1 MKKQKTYH
9 GVVIPMVTPFNEN
22 GKIDLHALEKLI
34 DHYIDSN
41 TIPFILG
48 TTGEG
53 VSIPL
58 TMRVEIIEQVVKI
71 IGNRTEIYAGISD
84 TCPINSI
91 ILAQEL
97 FTIGVKTFVC
107 HIPPYYPLLPEQIQ
121 TFYESLA
128 DKLPAPLML
137 YNIPATTK
145 VSIPVDI
152 VEQLSQHSN
161 IIGIKDSER
170 SLDRMDILAKKFK
183 EREDFAI
190 FNGWTTK
197 SSYAL
202 VSGFDGIVPSTANL
216 IPKLFADLYDAVVN
230 GNKEKAEEL
239 QDVIDPIADFHQQEV
254 PFSHMIPILKVMM
267 DEFELCGPTVLPPLT
282 RLGAK
287 QEEQIRKSMKEL
299 DFAGLAP
306 WEDEQ

>member
-1 MKKQKTYH
+1 MKKQKLYH
-9 GVVIPMVTPFNEN
+9 GVIIPMITPFD
-22 GKIDLHALEKLI
+22 GKGTIDEPSIERLI
-34 DHYIDSN
+34 QFYINKN

-48 TTGEG
+48 TTGES

-58 TMRVEIIEQVVKI
+58 TMRVELIENVMKI
-71 IGNRTEIYAGISD
+71 VGDQKIVYAGISD
-84 TCPINSI
+84 TSPINSLLI
-91 ILAQEL
+91 AQEFHKL
-97 FTIGVKTFVC
+97 GVKVFVC

-121 TFYESLA
+121 TFFESLA

-145 VSIPVDI
+145 VSIPLDI
-152 VEQLSQHSN
+152 IANLSVHPN

-170 SLDRMDILAKKFK
+170 SLERMDSLAEQFK
-183 EREDFAI
+183 NREDFAI

-202 VSGFDGIVPSTANL
+202 QAGYDGIVPSTANL
-216 IPKLFADLYDAVVN
+216 VPQLFADLYQASLE
-230 GNKEKAEEL
+230 GNSEKTEQF
-239 QDVIDPIADFHQQEV
+239 QDIIDPIADFHQQEV
-254 PFSHMIPILKVMM
+254 PFSHVIPILKVMM

-287 QEEQIRKSMKEL
+287 HEEQIRKSMKEL

-306 WEDEQ
+306 WDNEK

>member
-1 MKKQKTYH
+1 MKNQKSYH
-9 GVVIPMVTPFNEN
+9 GVVIPMVTPFDEK
-22 GKIDLHALEKLI
+22 GTIDIPAVERLLNLYVDTK
-34 DHYIDSN
+34 

-58 TMRVEIIEQVVKI
+58 TLRVELIKQVMKLV
-71 IGNRTEIYAGISD
+71 GDQTEIYAGIAD
-84 TCPINSI
+84 TCPINSLI
-91 ILAQEL
+91 VAQE
-97 FTIGVKTFVC
+97 FHQVGVKTFVC
-107 HIPPYYPLLPEQIQ
+107 HVPPYYPLLPEQIL
-121 TFYESLA
+121 TFFESLA

-145 VSIPVDI
+145 VSIPLDVI
-152 VEQLSQHSN
+152 GKLSKHPN

-170 SLDRMDILAKKFK
+170 SMERMDLLAEHFK
-183 EREDFAI
+183 DREDFAI

-202 VSGFDGIVPSTANL
+202 LAGFDGIVPSTANL
-216 IPKLFADLYDAVVN
+216 IPKLFADLYQAVME
-230 GNKEKAEEL
+230 GDKEKAEEI
-239 QDVIDPIADFHQQEV
+239 QDKIDPIADFHQQEI

-287 QEEQIRKSMKEL
+287 PEEQFRKSMKEL
-299 DFAGLAP
+299 DFGGLEP
-306 WEDEQ
+306 FGDEQ

>member
-1 MKKQKTYH
+1 MKKQKKYH

-22 GKIDLHALEKLI
+22 GKLDIANLERLLKLYM
-34 DHYIDSN
+34 DAKS
-41 TIPFILG
+41 IPFILG

-58 TMRVEIIEQVVKI
+58 TMRVEIIEHAVKI
-71 IGNRTEIYAGISD
+71 AGNRTQFYAGISD

-91 ILAQEL
+91 ILAQEFYQL
-97 FTIGVKTFVC
+97 GVNVFVC
-107 HIPPYYPLLPEQIQ
+107 HIPPYYPLLPDQII
-121 TFYESLA
+121 TFFQSLA

-145 VSIPVDI
+145 VSIPLDVI
-152 VEQLSQHSN
+152 EKLSEHKN
-161 IIGIKDSER
+161 IIGLKDSER
-170 SLDRMDILAKKFK
+170 SIERMETLA
-183 EREDFAI
+183 ERYRNREDFAI

-202 VSGFDGIVPSTANL
+202 LSGFDGIVPSTANL
-216 IPKLFADLYDAVVN
+216 IPQLFTELFDYAVA
-230 GNKEKAEEL
+230 GDKEKAEHI
-239 QDVIDPIADFHQQEV
+239 QDIIDPIADFHQQEI

-282 RLGAK
+282 RLEAR

-299 DFAGLAP
+299 DFAGFEP
-306 WEDEQ
+306 WANAQ